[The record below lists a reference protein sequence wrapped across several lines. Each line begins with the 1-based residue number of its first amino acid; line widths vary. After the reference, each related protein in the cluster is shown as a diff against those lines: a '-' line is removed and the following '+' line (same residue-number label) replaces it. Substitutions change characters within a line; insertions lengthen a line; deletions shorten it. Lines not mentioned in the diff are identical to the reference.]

1 MDKIQKEDAP
11 TNAVAQ
17 NSVAGITGDPPVS
30 VKTQKRIQ
38 KKQKT
43 TSTPVIMSMLRRKL
57 VSEETFA
64 GAVVFEV
71 STTVFHTAKME
82 KRKGKHWRTYLEEDD
97 CFRHI
102 REYAQKNPKK
112 GIILRNERTGEM
124 FYARYGKKG

>member
-1 MDKIQKEDAP
+1 MDKIQNEDAP

>member
-1 MDKIQKEDAP
+1 MVKIQNEDAP

-30 VKTQKRIQ
+30 VKAQKRIQ